1 MKLFQAT
8 CIVLCALL
16 VYYSQAAYV
25 PSKGETITPHS
36 NEDAVPKFK
45 EKQKESHSRDD
56 NKEPVSV
63 AHANEKSH
71 TVTKRSLPNITVTEC
86 YKTITGYKNHFTSKL
101 LGMKYS

>member
-1 MKLFQAT
+1 MKLLQAI
-8 CIVLCALL
+8 CIVLSALL

-36 NEDAVPKFK
+36 NEDMVPKFK

-63 AHANEKSH
+63 AHGNEKSH
-71 TVTKRSLPNITVTEC
+71 TVTKRSLPNI
-86 YKTITGYKNHFTSKL
+86 IQ
-101 LGMKYS
+101 